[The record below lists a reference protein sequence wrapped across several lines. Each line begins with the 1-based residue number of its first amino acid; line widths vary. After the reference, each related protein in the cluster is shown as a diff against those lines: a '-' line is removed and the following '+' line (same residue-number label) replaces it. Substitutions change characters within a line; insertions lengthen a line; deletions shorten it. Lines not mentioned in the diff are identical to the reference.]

1 MSEDLTNNHSGNGSQ
16 TLASVVKVVKEL
28 TVKVEKLDQKV
39 DERIYDTRPM
49 WEHFASKVDLLQ
61 EGLQELRQDQNDLR
75 EELRQDQNDLREEL
89 RKGQADLREE
99 LCNGLADLR
108 QESRGLKT
116 YLRDILRRMSIF
128 NDTLVAIQADYRD
141 IYDRVRGL
149 ELKTETN
156 GRCDL

>member
-1 MSEDLTNNHSGNGSQ
+1 MSEDLTNKLPGNGSE
-16 TLASVVKVVKEL
+16 TLASVVKVVQEL
-28 TVKVEKLDQKV
+28 TVRVEKLDQKV
-39 DERIYDTRPM
+39 DERLYNTRPM
-49 WEHFASKVDLLQ
+49 WEHLASKVDLLQ
-61 EGLQELRQDQNDLR
+61 EGLQELRQGQNDLR
-75 EELRQDQNDLREEL
+75 EELRN
-89 RKGQADLREE
+89 GQADLREE

-149 ELKTETN
+149 ELKSEVN
-156 GRCDL
+156 GQCDL

>member
-1 MSEDLTNNHSGNGSQ
+1 MSEDLTNKLPGNGSQ
-16 TLASVVKVVKEL
+16 TLASVVKVVQEL
-28 TVKVEKLDQKV
+28 TVRVEKLDQKV
-39 DERIYDTRPM
+39 EERLYDTRPM
-49 WEHFASKVDLLQ
+49 WEHLASKVDLLQ
-61 EGLQELRQDQNDLR
+61 EGLQELSHGQNDLR
-75 EELRQDQNDLREEL
+75 EELHNGQVDLREEL
-89 RKGQADLREE
+89 RNGQADLREE

-149 ELKTETN
+149 ELKSEVN
-156 GRCDL
+156 GQCDL

>member
-1 MSEDLTNNHSGNGSQ
+1 MSEDLTNKLPGNGSQ
-16 TLASVVKVVKEL
+16 TLASVVKVVQEL
-28 TVKVEKLDQKV
+28 TVRVEKLDQKV
-39 DERIYDTRPM
+39 DERLYDTRPM
-49 WEHFASKVDLLQ
+49 WEHLASKVDLLQ
-61 EGLQELRQDQNDLR
+61 EGLQELSHGQNDLR
-75 EELRQDQNDLREEL
+75 EELHNGQVDLREEL
-89 RKGQADLREE
+89 RNGQADLREE

-149 ELKTETN
+149 ELKSEVN
-156 GRCDL
+156 GQCDL